1 MAAKG
6 PLETIVKPLPGL
18 TSWAGGKRNLAR
30 RLGDRIDADKHR
42 VYVEPFAGA
51 GHVFFA
57 RTRRRPVEI
66 INDANGELVN
76 VWRCWRRHPE
86 ELLKVI
92 LSVPF
97 ARQEFDRLMSI
108 EPDQLTDLE
117 RAGRL
122 LFLQRARFGGR
133 LDNRCWSMG
142 TTSRARTPERW
153 RKRLGEAAERLASV
167 VIENR
172 DFAWVIQRFDTPET
186 LFYLDPPYWGAED
199 AYGRGCFGP
208 ADFERLRA
216 ALGRLKG
223 RFLMSLN
230 DTPEVRSIFAAFRI
244 ETIETSWSSRK
255 PGDQAVTELL
265 ISGVRT

>member
-6 PLETIVKPLPGL
+6 PLETFVKPLPGL

-30 RLGDRIDADKHR
+30 RLAELIDADKHR

-57 RTRRRPVEI
+57 RTKRRPVEI

-76 VWRCWRRHPE
+76 IWRCWRRHPD
-86 ELLKVI
+86 ELLKTI

-97 ARQEFDRLMSI
+97 SRQEFDRLMSI
-108 EPDQLTDLE
+108 DTDHLTDLE

-122 LFLQRARFGGR
+122 LFLQRARFAGR
-133 LDNRCWSMG
+133 LDRRSWCVGADSVK
-142 TTSRARTPERW
+142 ARTAARW
-153 RKRLGEAAERLASV
+153 RTRIAAAAERLASV

-172 DFAWVIQRFDTPET
+172 DFAWIIQRFDTSAS

-216 ALGRLKG
+216 ALAGLKG

-230 DTPEVRSIFAAFRI
+230 DTPEVRRIFATFRI
-244 ETIETSWSSRK
+244 QTIETSWSSRM

-265 ISGVRT
+265 ISDR